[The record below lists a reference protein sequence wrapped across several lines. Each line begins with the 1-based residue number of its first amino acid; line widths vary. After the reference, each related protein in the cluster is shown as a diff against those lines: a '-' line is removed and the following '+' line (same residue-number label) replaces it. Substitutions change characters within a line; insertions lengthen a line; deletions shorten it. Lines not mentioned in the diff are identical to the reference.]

1 MAYSRNYKFVGKLK
15 CKTHIRQIYCHQSE
29 TNTHSDKHFN
39 HTKQRNA
46 PQTKKKQKTNENNK
60 NLQKIRKHHS
70 VTRSSTQNAKLS
82 IETSSRIQCHESL
95 TSSTMNWALLFHI
108 LSIAHPQLDTLEF
121 P

>member
-46 PQTKKKQKTNENNK
+46 PQTKKKQMKTTKTSKKLESTTA
-60 NLQKIRKHHS
+60 LQGAQHKMPNC
-70 VTRSSTQNAKLS
+70 Q
-82 IETSSRIQCHESL
+82 
-95 TSSTMNWALLFHI
+95 
-108 LSIAHPQLDTLEF
+108 
-121 P
+121 